1 VAHDDE
7 DRPERVDV
15 VRVTEVV
22 ETAEVVEVTE
32 VTEVV
37 ETVAVADEVDEP
49 WRPEWLRRAREW
61 SQRGRSRRLAWQTTV
76 IAVGGLL
83 VVAGL
88 AMLVLPGPG
97 WAAIILG
104 LVVLA
109 SEYAWAHRVLRPVR
123 RAADKAAKAAM
134 DPAAR
139 RRNLVL
145 LGFAVLIVA
154 ACVAWYVSAYGW
166 TFDGLTWL
174 PFV

>member
-1 VAHDDE
+1 VAHE
-7 DRPERVDV
+7 DAERPERVELV
-15 VRVTEVV
+15 
-22 ETAEVVEVTE
+22 E

-37 ETVAVADEVDEP
+37 EVEQVEDADEP

-61 SQRGRSRRLAWQTTV
+61 SHRGRSRRLAWQTAV
-76 IAVGGLL
+76 ITLGGLL
-83 VVAGL
+83 VLAGL

-145 LGFAVLIVA
+145 LGFVILIVA
-154 ACVAWYVSAYGW
+154 ASVAWYVQEYGW
-166 TFDGLTWL
+166 TRDGLTWL